1 MKELIAIAVVLSV
14 VTVIAIVELAKA
26 LNEELNSIIEEDD
39 NGNARDN

>member
-39 NGNARDN
+39 NVNARDN